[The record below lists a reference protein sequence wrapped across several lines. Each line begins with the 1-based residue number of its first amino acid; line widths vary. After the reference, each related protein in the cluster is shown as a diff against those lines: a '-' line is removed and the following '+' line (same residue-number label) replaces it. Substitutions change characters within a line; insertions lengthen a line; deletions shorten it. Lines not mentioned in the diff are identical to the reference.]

1 MNFPTD
7 LKYAKSDEWI
17 RVDGD
22 TATVGVSD
30 FAQSELSDVVYVD
43 LPAVGDSFAAGQ
55 SFGSVE
61 SVKAASEIY
70 LPVAATVT
78 AVNDDLKTKPELINQ
93 DPYGGG
99 WIAKLKITDPAGL
112 AALLDAAA
120 YEQHCAG
127 RKH

>member
-17 RVDGD
+17 RIEGD

-43 LPAVGDSFAAGQ
+43 LPSVGDALTAGQ
-55 SFGSVE
+55 AFGSIE
-61 SVKAASEIY
+61 SVKAASEVY
-70 LPVAATVT
+70 LPVAGTVT
-78 AVNDDLKTKPELINQ
+78 AVNDELKTKPELINQ
-93 DPYGGG
+93 DPYGQG
-99 WIAKLKITDPAGL
+99 WLLKLTVTDPAGL

-120 YEQHCAG
+120 YEQHCAE